1 MSGDAFSAMG
11 KAWTFSRAEGSV
23 AQTSSGIGPSVV
35 DSFDPVMERCLQQQ
49 LRQLYD
55 GIIEDPL
62 PTELIGLLV
71 QIDRQ
76 GEHS

>member
-1 MSGDAFSAMG
+1 MSDDAFSAMG
-11 KAWTFSRAEGSV
+11 KAWTLSRAECSV
-23 AQTSSGIGPSVV
+23 AQMSPGVGPSVV
-35 DSFDPVMERCLQQQ
+35 DSFDPVMERCLQQR

-55 GIIEDPL
+55 GIIDEPL
-62 PTELIGLLV
+62 PAELIGLLV